1 MFETLS
7 QNIFLDAKS
16 KIFHISNC
24 RIAQRQ
30 KFLDTLKGLA

>member
-1 MFETLS
+1 MSETQS
-7 QNIFLDAKS
+7 QNIFLDAK
-16 KIFHISNC
+16 ITNFHVSNC